1 MGRAERILAQSDSR
15 PDAMVE
21 SHGLGPR
28 RRQSASA
35 YDESAAA
42 LLGSAQSLIA
52 ESLEKLTQDVFT
64 NLPEATI
71 LQGWDASA
79 LRCLHGRLVEHL
91 RQLLTPQASQEDIVE
106 RARSVGEI
114 HTLVG
119 VTSASLTQAVSH
131 YRSILHDVLARS
143 PHDPIERTRLMQ
155 IVEAR
160 LQDDLQIQLDSQS
173 QIITRY
179 LNAIMQ
185 ALPAIGTRWVDARR
199 ENLQALA
206 ALPGILAVALLRL
219 QGSGIFEVE
228 DSAGPNAAALA
239 ANFQN
244 PDLALLVDADSPQG
258 HSLTAQAWRDMRILS
273 SADYRS
279 DPRYA
284 HWHERGAALSIRSTL
299 SIPVSGEAGQ
309 VAAVLSLYG
318 AHINQ
323 FEPPLMRQFA
333 HGLQSRWN
341 QILRHANA
349 PLQAITQAQAATL
362 RQRLFAG
369 GLRMYAQPIV
379 DLESAGEFHAEALAR
394 LEMPDGTVLSPAAFL
409 PILGESDL
417 NHLFRL
423 SLGIALDHLLFWER
437 AGVRSSIAV
446 NMPPSALQE
455 EGCVGGIEHALRARG
470 IVPSRLTLEFLEAP
484 DIDVSRQS
492 AAIGRLKRLGV
503 CIAIDDLGSGYS
515 SLQRMASLPFDIIK
529 VDQSI
534 VRQIYKNPL
543 GILSMLDMFVR
554 MGRDLDLLVV
564 VEGLEDEGMIEAAR
578 ILGVQMMQGYG
589 LGRPMPVEEF
599 IVWAERY
606 RQPPQDSAIRTALG
620 VLAYCWTHMR
630 RPLNAFQRD
639 EAIVM
644 LLDLCERERLVAVVD
659 FLRSRSLR
667 AMPREVFL
675 QLADRVRLDD
685 LHATP

>member
-1 MGRAERILAQSDSR
+1 MGRAELMPAQAEPTLGTMAEPR
-15 PDAMVE
+15 R
-21 SHGLGPR
+21 LGPR
-28 RRQSASA
+28 LRQSASA

-42 LLGSAQSLIA
+42 QLASVQPLIA
-52 ESLEKLTQDVFT
+52 DSLQKLALDFFT
-64 NLPEATI
+64 NLPEAPI
-71 LQGWDASA
+71 LQGWDAAA
-79 LRCLHGRLVEHL
+79 LRCLHGRLVEHV
-91 RQLLTPQASQEDIVE
+91 RQLLAPQASQEDIVE
-106 RARSVGEI
+106 RARRVGEI

-131 YRSILHDVLARS
+131 YRSILHDALAGS
-143 PHDPIERTRLMQ
+143 THDAIERTRLMQ

-160 LQDDLQIQLDSQS
+160 LQDDLQIELDSQT

-185 ALPAIGTRWVDARR
+185 ALPAIGTRWVDARH
-199 ENLQALA
+199 ENLQTLG

-219 QGSGIFEVE
+219 QGNGVFEVE
-228 DSAGPNAAALA
+228 DSAGPSAAALV
-239 ANFQN
+239 ANFQS
-244 PDLALLVDADSPQG
+244 PELALLVDADSPQG

-284 HWHERGAALSIRSTL
+284 HWRERGASLSIRSTL
-299 SIPVSGEAGQ
+299 SIPVLGESDQ

-323 FEPPLMRQFA
+323 FESPLMRQFA
-333 HGLQSRWN
+333 QGLQSRWN
-341 QILRHANA
+341 QIVRNANA

-362 RQRLFAG
+362 RQHLFAG

-379 DLESAGEFHAEALAR
+379 DLDAQGEFHTEALAR

-423 SLGIALDHLLFWER
+423 SLGIALDHLLLWER

-446 NMPPSALQE
+446 NMPPSTLQE
-455 EGCVGGIEHALRARG
+455 EGCVSRIEHALRVRG
-470 IVPSRLTLEFLEAP
+470 IAPSRLTLEFLEAP
-484 DIDVSRQS
+484 DIDVTRQS
-492 AAIGRLKRLGV
+492 AAIGQLKRLGV

-543 GILSMLDMFVR
+543 GILSMLDSFVR

-564 VEGLEDEGMIEAAR
+564 VEGLEDEGMIETAR
-578 ILGVQMMQGYG
+578 ILGARMMQGYG
-589 LGRPMPVEEF
+589 LGLPMPAQEF
-599 IVWAERY
+599 IVWADRY
-606 RQPPQDSAIRTALG
+606 RKPPQGAAIRTALG
-620 VLAYCWTHMR
+620 ALAYCWANLR
-630 RPLNAFQRD
+630 RPMTAFQRD
-639 EAIVM
+639 EALVM
-644 LLDLCERERLVAVVD
+644 LLALCERERLTEVAD
-659 FLRSRSLR
+659 FLRSRTLR
-667 AMPREVFL
+667 AIPRDIL
-675 QLADRVRLDD
+675 SKLADRVRLDD
-685 LHATP
+685 LHLTA